1 MQGCEMNSNRLS
13 APVIFEDSSGC
24 YPVCIKNPDI
34 MDNTTASITGRSL
47 FINPGVMTH
56 LCGLFPVVLLTLKAF
71 SACRFRTAT
80 KAISDYW
87 SMMTSVWS
95 R

>member
-47 FINPGVMTH
+47 FIIRANDSP
-56 LCGLFPVVLLTLKAF
+56 LWAF
-71 SACRFRTAT
+71 SRRAFNVEGIFCLP
-80 KAISDYW
+80 IQDSDK
-87 SMMTSVWS
+87 SHIRLLVNDDQ
-95 R
+95 RLE